1 MKNKRVIITARG
13 GKVKI
18 TEIRAKRIRGNNRL
32 KGIAAI
38 TIDECFVIHELRI
51 IDGKNGL
58 FVAMP
63 SRRMPNGEYK
73 DVAHP
78 INTETRSMIEK
89 EVLESYNALPELEED
104 ETEKEEREKVEKEKV
119 EKEKEV
125 EKDAENEETTEDT
138 DE

>member
-1 MKNKRVIITARG
+1 M
-13 GKVKI
+13 KI